1 MATDGESRVTI
12 PFEIDRDFARRH
24 GRPFVTLSYAQ
35 SLDGSVAETY
45 GEKSSLSCETSMRL
59 THALR
64 ADHDAILIGIGTV
77 LVDDPRLTVRHVLGR
92 SPRPVIFDS
101 HLRFPITSRL
111 LVDNPFPP
119 VIVCT
124 EGADRLRGGR
134 LEKAG
139 AAVVRVMSGDDGRV
153 DIPAAL
159 AALAGRGIGSLMV
172 EGGSRIIGSFLTGGH
187 VDRVVLTIAP
197 LFLGGLPS
205 IGGMEQVAADRL
217 PRLRQVSWMLLGR
230 DIVITGIPETVQ
242 GC

>member
-1 MATDGESRVTI
+1 MAGEGESRVTI
-12 PFEIDRDFARRH
+12 PFAIDRNFARRN

-35 SLDGSVAETY
+35 SLDGSVAERY
-45 GEKSSLSCETSMRL
+45 GEKSELSCETSMRL

-124 EGADRLRGGR
+124 ERADRLRGAR

-139 AAVVRVMSGDDGRV
+139 ASVVRVASGAGGRV
-153 DIPAAL
+153 HIPAAL

-172 EGGSRIIGSFLTGGH
+172 EGGSRIITSFLAGAH

-197 LFLGGLPS
+197 LFLGGMPS
-205 IGGMEQVAADRL
+205 VGGMERVDGTRL
-217 PRLRQVSWMLLGR
+217 PRLTEVSWMLLGR
-230 DIVITGIPETVQ
+230 DIVVTGIPVA
-242 GC
+242 GGAG

>member
-1 MATDGESRVTI
+1 MTI
-12 PFEIDRDFARRH
+12 PFEIDRTHVRRH

-35 SLDGSVAETY
+35 SLDGSVSERY
-45 GEKSSLSCETSMRL
+45 GEKSVLSCETSMRL

-77 LVDDPRLTVRHVLGR
+77 LADDPRLTVRHAFGR

-124 EGADRLRGGR
+124 EEADRSRGAR

-139 AAVVRVMSGDDGRV
+139 ADVVRVAADPAGRV

-159 AALAGRGIGSLMV
+159 VGLAGRGIGSLMV
-172 EGGSRIIGSFLTGGH
+172 EGGSRIITSFLCGGH
-187 VDRVVLTIAP
+187 VDRVVLTVAP
-197 LFLGGLPS
+197 VFLGGMPS
-205 IGGMEQVAADRL
+205 VGGVEAASSNRL
-217 PRLRQVSWMLLGR
+217 PRLEAVSWMLLGR
-230 DIVITGIPETVQ
+230 DLVVTGVPERD
-242 GC
+242 GGKD